1 MKLIIEA
8 AKVAFREIWDSI
20 MDGISGDIATEKM
33 MTSIVMNCMT

>member
-20 MDGISGDIATEKM
+20 MDGILGDIAAEKM
-33 MTSIVMNCMT
+33 QLIIILYQD